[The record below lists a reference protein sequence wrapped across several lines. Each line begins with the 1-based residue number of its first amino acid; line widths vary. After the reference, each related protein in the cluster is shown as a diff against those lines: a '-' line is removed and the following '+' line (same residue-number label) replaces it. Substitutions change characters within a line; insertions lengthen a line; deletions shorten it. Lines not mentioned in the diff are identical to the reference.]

1 MNLGGVLKNKAQ
13 SVAKGY
19 SQEEEIEFDESFV
32 PVARIEAIHIFIA
45 NAANKNMTIY
55 QMNKYGLL
63 SNDPV
68 DTPMVEKGKMDEDL
82 HGKPVDLTHY
92 HDMIGSLMYLTSSR
106 PDLVFAVCMCAW
118 HQGKPTKKHLRVV
131 KRIFRYLKGTIDIG
145 LWFLKDS
152 FITLTAYA
160 DADHAGCKDTRRSTS
175 KSAQFLVDKLIS
187 WLSKK
192 KKGTAIFSTEAEYI
206 ALSGCCAQILWM
218 ISQLTDYGL
227 KLNKTPLNYH
237 NTSAIT

>member
-1 MNLGGVLKNKAQ
+1 M
-13 SVAKGY
+13 
-19 SQEEEIEFDESFV
+19 
-32 PVARIEAIHIFIA
+32 
-45 NAANKNMTIY
+45 
-55 QMNKYGLL
+55 L

-106 PDLVFAVCMCAW
+106 PDLVFTVCMCAW
-118 HQGKPTKKHLRVV
+118 HQGKPTEKHLHVV

-145 LWFLKDS
+145 LWFLKYS

-160 DADHAGCKDTRRSTS
+160 DTDHAGCEDTRRSTS

-187 WLSKK
+187 WSSKK

-218 ISQLTDYGL
+218 RSQLTDYGL
-227 KLNKTPLNYH
+227 KLNKTPLNYD
-237 NTSAIT
+237 NKSAIT